1 MILSTDDL
9 PRPFPID
16 EEPLKVTEQD
26 VFGALPSPWNNV
38 LLLYKLLVEN
48 KQLVP
53 FNIII
58 TIIKTIKHLNNFSV
72 ANSFI

>member
-1 MILSTDDL
+1 MILFADDL
-9 PRPFPID
+9 PRPFTID
-16 EEPLKVTEQD
+16 EEPLKVTWQD

-38 LLLYKLLVEN
+38 LLLFKLLVEN

-58 TIIKTIKHLNNFSV
+58 KTIKHLNNFSF